1 MSNTTYSIFGSISL
15 VIFNIGTVRFSG
27 FNPFLGYFTLTK
39 TGLPVSRSC
48 MTKAVSTSN
57 QREKIIATE
66 NTEITEDFF
75 SVSSVLSV
83 ADKYKQ

>member
-1 MSNTTYSIFGSISL
+1 MEII
-15 VIFNIGTVRFSG
+15 V
-27 FNPFLGYFTLTK
+27 TK
-39 TGLPVSRSC
+39 MVF
-48 MTKAVSTSN
+48 TSN
-57 QREKIIATE
+57 KREKIIATE

>member
-1 MSNTTYSIFGSISL
+1 MAGRWRNLSAIWEFSKIPCLDICTY
-15 VIFNIGTVRFSG
+15 
-27 FNPFLGYFTLTK
+27 PY
-39 TGLPVSRSC
+39 LPVN
-48 MTKAVSTSN
+48 KVSTSN
-57 QREKIIATE
+57 KREKIIATE

>member
-1 MSNTTYSIFGSISL
+1 MVKRLSLFGFDKFPVLKIPCLDICTY
-15 VIFNIGTVRFSG
+15 
-27 FNPFLGYFTLTK
+27 PY
-39 TGLPVSRSC
+39 LPVN
-48 MTKAVSTSN
+48 MVSTSN
-57 QREKIIATE
+57 KREKIIATE

>member
-1 MSNTTYSIFGSISL
+1 MEII
-15 VIFNIGTVRFSG
+15 V
-27 FNPFLGYFTLTK
+27 TK
-39 TGLPVSRSC
+39 MVF
-48 MTKAVSTSN
+48 TSN
-57 QREKIIATE
+57 KREKIIATENTE